1 MNHHPSSLD
10 CWTRNGYRCD
20 SAMTPTSPRSSYR
33 QTFPLIP
40 AWRGALHF
48 SNDPVKSADF
58 RFWHLTDIPVA
69 LSNVRFRG

>member
-1 MNHHPSSLD
+1 
-10 CWTRNGYRCD
+10 
-20 SAMTPTSPRSSYR
+20 MTPTSPRSSYR

-58 RFWHLTDIPVA
+58 RCWHKADIAAV
-69 LSNVRFRG
+69 LNDVRFWG